1 MYSPDLSTLR
11 KALIEGGLRDTGVY
25 RGKRSPNDT
34 THMVYQIAHPA
45 HMKGGELRVI
55 DPDGY
60 VILIG
65 QLAG

>member
-1 MYSPDLSTLR
+1 
-11 KALIEGGLRDTGVY
+11 
-25 RGKRSPNDT
+25 
-34 THMVYQIAHPA
+34 MVHAIAHPA

-65 QLAG
+65 QLA